1 MIDIVYFSS
10 VSGQTERFV
19 NKLDPEVSMR
29 IPLRRG
35 DEHLTVTA
43 PYVLVTPTYGAGK
56 DHKAVP
62 PQVIKFLN
70 DPNNRQ
76 YLRGVV
82 AGGNRN
88 YGQFFCYAADVI
100 AHKCNVPILGRFEV
114 FGLPGEAEEIKME
127 IESIG

>member
-10 VSGQTERFV
+10 VSEQTKRFV
-19 NKLDPEVSMR
+19 QKLGVTRSYR
-29 IPLRRG
+29 IPLRPADG
-35 DEHLTVTA
+35 SLSMA
-43 PYVLVTPTYGAGK
+43 SPYVLITPTYGAGR

-70 DPNNRQ
+70 NPTNRRFI
-76 YLRGVV
+76 RGVV

-88 YGQFFCYAADVI
+88 YGQYFCYAADVV
-100 AHKCNVPILGRFEV
+100 AEKCNVPVLGRFEV
-114 FGLPGEAEEIKME
+114 FGLPGEAETIKKE